1 VRPNPAPSPSLSSSD
16 SDESLLHIPLI
27 KAALSDPAFRLQAR
41 AIDANWAYSQAIPIS
56 VTGFNPFHQTYYFA
70 TRSVMAQWLKNPGAS
85 ARELNEQDVLVREA
99 LFLAHDYLHTWAYQ
113 VIHSLTGQLVPKLQF
128 GKAAVTAQNFEDF
141 IFCHLLSETVAT
153 VGLDYWYLAAT
164 DLDQVCDIGTA
175 VRTLT
180 TAYREENLQ
189 EYRHFNP
196 KLEVQTPEFFEM
208 FARFYCDGV
217 FPGYELDDL
226 RKSPLTLKWIKN
238 ELEYGETQRKYARAW
253 FSYLS
258 GVQNLG
264 DAPVDYSASWKTELI
279 RHVGRLLWIKVKAG
293 PQEKYGEISRVR
305 FDSRAMF
312 ESSGA
317 RALDFRFRNVNR
329 VRPAEAVR
337 EILAGSHPKRN
348 LRHFLYQY
356 LSAFDYESVEQ
367 EKIEQVLRFQKKRDF
382 SAIEQLLKNEKR
394 VIENSTRE
402 SDISEPDH
410 LFILN

>member
-1 VRPNPAPSPSLSSSD
+1 
-16 SDESLLHIPLI
+16 
-27 KAALSDPAFRLQAR
+27 
-41 AIDANWAYSQAIPIS
+41 
-56 VTGFNPFHQTYYFA
+56 
-70 TRSVMAQWLKNPGAS
+70 MAQWLKSPGAS
-85 ARELNEQDVLVREA
+85 ARELNEQDVLVREV

-113 VIHSLTGQLVPKLQF
+113 VIHSLTRQLVPKLGF
-128 GKAAVTAQNFEDF
+128 GTAAVTAQNFEDF
-141 IFCHLLSETVAT
+141 VFCHLLSETVAT

-164 DLDQVCDIGTA
+164 DLNRVCDIGTA

-180 TAYREENLQ
+180 TAYREENLR

-258 GVQNLG
+258 GVRNLG
-264 DAPVDYSASWKTELI
+264 DAPVDYSAAWKTELI
-279 RHVGRLLWIKVKAG
+279 RHVGRLLWIKVKEG
-293 PQEKYGEISRVR
+293 PKEIHDEISCFR
-305 FDSRAMF
+305 FDSSVVF
-312 ESSGA
+312 ESGGA
-317 RALDFRFRNVNR
+317 GALDFRFRNVNR
-329 VRPAEAVR
+329 VRPEEAVKT
-337 EILAGSHPKRN
+337 ILAGSHPKRN

-356 LSAFDYESVEQ
+356 LSTFDYEAMDP
-367 EKIEQVLRFQKKRDF
+367 EKIEQVLRLQKKRDF
-382 SAIEQLLKNEKR
+382 QAIEQLLKNERR
-394 VIENSTRE
+394 VTIDSTLDF
-402 SDISEPDH
+402 DISEPDH